1 MKKVYIACTIGA
13 LLILFLNYKLE
24 KIVRKKPLEKI
35 ILMVDDAGEVNLGYM
50 VIKKNKKYGIINTSG
65 KYIKSPNYDLIKKI
79 NSKMYFLK
87 NNNELSI
94 YNIKLDKELKIDYF
108 SYIGNKLYK
117 ASLNNKYGI
126 IDENLNIKIDMINDE
141 IYSNNK
147 NILVL
152 NEKEKYLLDKNFN
165 KKILK
170 NYYSNIQLGIGNYL
184 YINSDNKYGIIDFD
198 ETVKISPKYNELVN
212 LNNKNI
218 LIGYIGKENYFIN
231 LDKNIE
237 KKINYE
243 NYSMESMN
251 RVMVLKNG
259 KIGYINELGEEV
271 ISTEY
276 DGGFLYKEEKDFI
289 QLKKEDSWYL
299 LNLKTSK
306 SKKIPFEDI
315 GEYKDGLMVVK
326 KEEKFGYINK
336 EGKIKIPL
344 NYTIAENFNN
354 GLAIVSSDKGFGVI
368 NKKGKRIIPL
378 LYDEIL
384 IKDSYIYIKKD
395 RKYGLYSKKGEE
407 ILPIIYDKLGTVNED
422 FIFFKNRNEAGLIKL
437 NGENNGN

>member
-35 ILMVDDAGEVNLGYM
+35 ILMVDDAGEVNLGYI

-198 ETVKISPKYNELVN
+198 EIVKISPKYNELVN

-251 RVMVLKNG
+251 RAMVLKNG

-326 KEEKFGYINK
+326 KEEKFGYIDK

-344 NYTIAENFNN
+344 NYTIAEDFNN

>member
-35 ILMVDDAGEVNLGYM
+35 ILMVDDAKEVNLGYM

-117 ASLNNKYGI
+117 ASLNKKYGI

-152 NEKEKYLLDKNFN
+152 NEKEKYLLDKNLN
-165 KKILK
+165 RKIL
-170 NYYSNIQLGIGNYL
+170 NNDYSNIQLGPGDYL
-184 YINSDNKYGIIDFD
+184 YINQDNKYGIIDFN
-198 ETVKISPKYNELVN
+198 EAIKILPKYDKFVN
-212 LNNKNI
+212 LNNVNL
-218 LIGYIGKENYFIN
+218 LIGYIGEDSYFVN

-237 KKINYE
+237 KKMEYE

-326 KEEKFGYINK
+326 KEEKFGYIDK

-344 NYTIAENFNN
+344 NYTIAEDFNN

-407 ILPIIYDKLGTVNED
+407 ILPIIYDKLGGVSED

>member
-1 MKKVYIACTIGA
+1 MKKVYAVCIIGI

-24 KIVRKKPLEKI
+24 KIIIKKPLDKI
-35 ILMVDDAGEVNLGYM
+35 VLMVDDAGEVDLGYM

-65 KYIKSPNYDLIKKI
+65 KYIKDPEYDLIKKI
-79 NSKMYFLK
+79 SPEIYFLK
-87 NNNELSI
+87 SNNEKNI
-94 YNIKLDKELKIDYF
+94 YNIKLDKELKIDNF
-108 SYIGNKLYK
+108 SYIGNELYK
-117 ASLNNKYGI
+117 ISLNDKCGI
-126 IDENLNIKIDMINDE
+126 IDKNLNIKVDIINDE
-141 IYSNNK
+141 IYSNNE
-147 NILVL
+147 NILIL
-152 NEKEKYLLDKNFN
+152 NEHEKYLLDKNFN

-170 NYYSNIQLGIGNYL
+170 NDYSDIQLGIGNYL
-184 YINSDNKYGIIDFD
+184 YINSDNKYGIIDLD
-198 ETVKISPKYNELVN
+198 EIVKISPKYNELVN

-251 RVMVLKNG
+251 KIMVLKNN
-259 KIGYINELGEEV
+259 KIGYINELGEE
-271 ISTEY
+271 IIPPEY
-276 DGGFLYKEEKDFI
+276 SGGFLFKKEKDFI
-289 QLKKEDSWYL
+289 QLKKNDSWYL
-299 LNLKTSK
+299 LNLKTLK

-315 GEYKDGLMVVK
+315 GEYADELMVVK
-326 KEEKFGYINK
+326 KEEKFGYIDN

-344 NYTIAENFNN
+344 KYTIAENFNN
-354 GLAIVSSDKGFGVI
+354 GLAIVSTDKGFGVI

-395 RKYGLYSKKGEE
+395 RKYGLYSKQGKE
-407 ILPIIYDKLGTVNED
+407 ILPIIYDKLGRVSED
-422 FIFFKNRNEAGLIKL
+422 FIFFKNRNETGLIKL